1 MHRRTATQR
10 QQRTHVQTA
19 IHLQNRGNNVTPSSQ
34 KKTWYSKLTVENITK
49 YLVLA
54 GIITGMLTTVGRIV
68 AVPYIK
74 GQIDTAITV
83 NNHWLEQQYAG
94 KNELLIKIY
103 ESQKETRTEIG
114 QIKEEVANIK
124 GKLSK

>member
-1 MHRRTATQR
+1 MTPTTRKKWTEHAIKYMSLAIMTSGAVVGVLRVTA
-10 QQRTHVQTA
+10 A
-19 IHLQNRGNNVTPSSQ
+19 
-34 KKTWYSKLTVENITK
+34 
-49 YLVLA
+49 
-54 GIITGMLTTVGRIV
+54 
-68 AVPYIK
+68 PYIK
-74 GQIDTAITV
+74 TEIDKAIQE
-83 NNHWLEQQYAG
+83 NNHWLENQYAG